1 MKVYVVWDTSGFMN
15 EGYIYGV
22 CATRK
27 AAEKLQKETNAIS
40 IEEHELCEEEEE

>member
-1 MKVYVVWDTSGFMN
+1 MKVYVVWDPSGFMN

-22 CATRK
+22 CTTRK

-40 IEEHELCEEEEE
+40 IEEHELCEKEEE

>member
-1 MKVYVVWDTSGFMN
+1 MKVYVVWDPSGMTN

-27 AAEKLQKETNAIS
+27 AAEKLQKETYAIS
-40 IEEHELCEEEEE
+40 IEEHELR